1 MSVWSGE
8 IGETP
13 GILGFVLCVMD
24 ITIRLIYS
32 LEEPTIATIIILD
45 LGINIFFHQVVR
57 IIY

>member
-1 MSVWSGE
+1 
-8 IGETP
+8 
-13 GILGFVLCVMD
+13 MD